1 MERILITGV
10 SGFVGRHLLRVLL
23 RAGYQLTLAHRPRR
37 GPKITPAPHRSVII
51 DGVGPQTDWRAA
63 LDGCDVV
70 IHLAGQVPRRGV
82 AAAEFDAVN
91 AAGTGR
97 LVEQARAAGVQ
108 RFIFLSSVATVVNN
122 YAVGEINE
130 QTASAPSLSPYG
142 ESKLEAEFHVAG
154 FGRDGR
160 TAVSILPPMVY
171 GAGAGGTWNTLQR
184 LAASGIPLPFAAI
197 ENRRSMIAVENLAD
211 ALLAV
216 VRMSATKEVSGSYFV
231 TDYGTASVREIFTWL
246 RQGMGKS
253 PRLFAVRPALMR
265 HAFDWI
271 GLGRSIDRLLGD
283 LAIDSTLFR
292 TTFDW
297 RPRLDTSDAVRAS
310 GAGFRAGRRG
320 AGSQRI
326 GSREKTP

>member
-1 MERILITGV
+1 LESILVTGV

-23 RAGYQLTLAHRPRR
+23 RAGYRLTLAHRAGR
-37 GPKITPAPHRSVII
+37 GPRTTPAPHRSIAI
-51 DGVGPQTDWRAA
+51 DDIGPKTDWRAA

-70 IHLAGQVPRRGV
+70 IHLAGQVPRRG
-82 AAAEFDAVN
+82 ATPADFEAVN

-108 RFIFLSSVATVVNN
+108 RFIYLSSVATVVNN
-122 YAVGEINE
+122 HATSVINE
-130 QTASAPSLSPYG
+130 QTPSAPALSAYG
-142 ESKLEAEFHVAG
+142 ESKLEGEFHVAA

-160 TAVSILPPMVY
+160 TAVSILPPIVY
-171 GAGAGGTWNTLQR
+171 GAKAGGTWRTLQR
-184 LAASGIPLPFAAI
+184 LAASGIPLPFGAI

-216 VRMSATKEVSGSYFV
+216 VKVSATKEVSGSYFV

-246 RQGMGKS
+246 RQGMGMS
-253 PRLFAVRPALMR
+253 PRLISVRPSTMR

-271 GLGRSIDRLLGD
+271 GLGRPIDRLLGD
-283 LAIDSTLFR
+283 LVIDATLFR

-297 RPRLDTSDAVRAS
+297 MPPLETSEAIRRS
-310 GAGFRAGRRG
+310 GAGFRARKR
-320 AGSQRI
+320 
-326 GSREKTP
+326 